1 MLRRRGRLLRD
12 HDFRHLWA
20 ADALSQFGSRI
31 SLLAVPLLALTVLDA
46 SAFQVAL
53 LTVCERVG
61 VLLCSLPVGA
71 WADRLRCRPLLIAAD
86 LSRFVLLGSIPL
98 AAVFD
103 VLTLGHL
110 YGALLLIGVCT
121 AVFDVAHQT
130 YLPRLVAPDDLV
142 EGNAKLATN
151 MSVAAVGG
159 AGIGGYLIQWL
170 TAPYAL
176 AVDAFSYLW
185 SALWLGSIRTPEA
198 RPVRAERTDLR
209 RDVGD
214 GLVYLFR
221 HPILRAIA
229 LNTSMIVTFQSA
241 VGAITIV
248 FLVRDIGLGPA
259 TIGLL
264 GMIGL
269 LAAVVSSLV
278 TDRIAKTFGTA
289 RTMLAAS
296 VVLGLS
302 FLLLPLT
309 TPGAGLAF
317 YVAFGALSAFTI
329 IVLVVLQSSA
339 RQQLCAEELR
349 GRVTATMT
357 MLSWGMMPVGAL
369 IGGTLAELIG
379 VRATIVVCGLGA
391 LSGSVWLFVSPL
403 RSLRDVPVSPEAAR
417 PSPAAAAPGPGDDD
431 APAPSSPPGR
441 TAPPHADG

>member
-1 MLRRRGRLLRD
+1 MLRTRGGLLRD

-31 SLLAVPLLALTVLDA
+31 SLLAVPLLALTVLGA
-46 SAFQVAL
+46 SPFEVAL

-61 VLLCSLPVGA
+61 ILLFSLPVGA

-86 LSRFVLLGSIPL
+86 LGRFVLLGSIPL

-103 VLTLGHL
+103 VLTLAHL

-121 AVFDVAHQT
+121 AIFDVAHQT

-185 SALWLGSIRTPEA
+185 SALWLGTIRTPEA
-198 RPVRAERTDLR
+198 RPIRSERRSLR
-209 RDVGD
+209 RDVTD
-214 GLVYLFR
+214 GLGYLFR
-221 HPILRAIA
+221 HRILRAIA
-229 LNTSMIVTFQSA
+229 LNTSTIVTFQSA
-241 VGAITIV
+241 IGAITVV

-259 TIGLL
+259 AIGLL

-269 LAAVVSSLV
+269 LAAVLSSMV
-278 TDRIAKTFGTA
+278 ADRIANRFGTA
-289 RTMLAAS
+289 RTMLVAS
-296 VVLGLS
+296 VLLGLS

-309 TPGAGLAF
+309 TPGIGLVF
-317 YVAFGALSAFTI
+317 YVAHGALSAFTI
-329 IVLVVLQSSA
+329 IVLIVLQASA
-339 RQQLCAEELR
+339 RQQLCAEQMR
-349 GRVTATMT
+349 GRVTATIT
-357 MLSWGMMPVGAL
+357 TLSWGMMPVGAL
-369 IGGTLAELIG
+369 IGGTLAALIG
-379 VRATIVVCGLGA
+379 VRATITVCALGA
-391 LSGSVWLFVSPL
+391 LSGSVWLFASPL
-403 RSLRDVPVSPEAAR
+403 RSLRDVPVSPPVDADYR
-417 PSPAAAAPGPGDDD
+417 P
-431 APAPSSPPGR
+431 
-441 TAPPHADG
+441 